1 MNKIFLLLALIATIS
16 FSPVFAQE
24 VTGQKIIVTTDNT
37 AYQQG
42 DVITVTGNVEKILP
56 GTPILLQIFFDR
68 TQVAVDQ
75 ITVSNDG
82 KFSTTLMADGKL
94 WSTDGVATLRI
105 AYGSY
110 VAETSFDFFKKSS
123 NEGFVSN
130 FEVNI
135 PDSGTFDMPYT
146 IRGGSLESISLNSN
160 NLGFDVEVN
169 TTSDGYIQLQIF
181 RDFVDSIKNDGTDQS
196 YIVLISNTES
206 ENSVQSEFRQIEST
220 NEFRTIEIP
229 LKTGDYM
236 IQVIGTFVIPEFGTI
251 TQLILIIAIISII
264 AITAKTR
271 YRFNN
276 F

>member
-236 IQVIGTFVIPEFGTI
+236 IQVIGTFVIPEFGTV

>member
-24 VTGQKIIVTTDNT
+24 VTGQKIIVATDNT

-236 IQVIGTFVIPEFGTI
+236 IQVIGTFVIPEFGTV